1 MSSTTALRPSVIRLA
16 VKDLAELQVSFIPLF
31 TNGGLFIPTPREYRL
46 GDDVYVLLSL
56 PQDKQSY
63 PVAGTVAWVT
73 PARAVNGR
81 PQGIGFRFSNDSKSL
96 QLKSRIEDL
105 LSSSPGSDR
114 LRYAC

>member
-1 MSSTTALRPSVIRLA
+1 MSSTAALRPSVIRLA

-81 PQGIGFRFSNDSKSL
+81 PQGIGFRFSSDEKST
-96 QLKSRIEDL
+96 QLRARIEDM
-105 LSSSPGSDR
+105 LSAGPASDR